1 MKLSARNVLRG
12 TVSKVT
18 KGAVNAEV
26 EVQLKGGDVIVS
38 LITLGSVKSLGIK
51 KGKEVWA
58 VVKSSS
64 VMLGVE
70 HHER

>member
-12 TVSKVT
+12 TVTKVT

-38 LITLGSVKSLGIK
+38 IITLGSVKSLGIK
-51 KGKEVWA
+51 KGQEVWA
-58 VVKSSS
+58 VVKASS

-70 HHER
+70 HRER